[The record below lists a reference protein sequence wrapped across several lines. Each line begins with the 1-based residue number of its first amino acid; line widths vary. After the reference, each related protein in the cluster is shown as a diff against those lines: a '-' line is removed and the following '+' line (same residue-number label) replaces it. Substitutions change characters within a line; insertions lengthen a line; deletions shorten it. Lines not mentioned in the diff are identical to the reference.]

1 MKIRY
6 EEIATIFR
14 GLEFTIVLANDIRL
28 ELLEAEHI
36 DKTDVAMIC
45 KRLQHLVNA
54 LEYIKETCE
63 DVFLKKGYPK
73 KGGESND

>member
-28 ELLEAEHI
+28 ELLEDI